1 MSPRVSF
8 SLFWFFYFAGLGIHF
23 PYFSLYLHE
32 NAALSGT
39 QAGLVFSIWPLV
51 GMIAQPLWGQLADR
65 TGHRSL
71 ILAVLTLAAA
81 AGFCAPIFVQGFV
94 PLTLVTAVL
103 AVFGTSVLP
112 VSFSISFAAFREDGP
127 HAFGLAR
134 VWGTVSFLILVV
146 GFPRLLHYYQ
156 AASDLHA
163 VAGGPSEPGLGIMF
177 PLTGLFVLLAG
188 IVGFFLPREG
198 AVAWRAQRGEWRHL
212 TRHTPMLRLVGLT
225 LLAYLFL
232 QGPMALFPLYVRSL
246 GGSIDTVGNL
256 WILMLL
262 LEVPLV
268 LLTGAGVARIGAR
281 GLLGIALLAGGV
293 RWTICGLTTDPRL
306 VYPVQVLHGVTVAG
320 LMLGAPLYLDA
331 VVPERLRS
339 TGQTLHTM
347 LSVGIGGIASTTG
360 AGWLIDHFGPS
371 APYLVGGVGSFTL
384 GALTW
389 LILPPPTRLE
399 LPVKG
404 ERLLPQREIDP
415 T

>member
-8 SLFWFFYFAGLGIHF
+8 SLFWFFYFAGLGVHF

-32 NAALSGT
+32 NAGLSGT
-39 QAGLVFSIWPLV
+39 QAGIVFSTWPLV
-51 GMIAQPLWGQLADR
+51 GILAQPLWGQLADL
-65 TGHRSL
+65 TGHRSR
-71 ILAVLTLAAA
+71 ILALLTVAAA
-81 AGFCAPIFVQGFV
+81 AGFYAAGLVHGFV
-94 PLTLVTAVL
+94 PLVLVTAAL

-112 VSFSISFAAFREDGP
+112 VSFSISFAAFRDDGP

-146 GFPRLLHYYQ
+146 GFPRILHHYQ
-156 AASDLHA
+156 AAAGLRA
-163 VAGGPSEPGLGIMF
+163 VEGGPSEPGLEIMF
-177 PLTGLFVLLAG
+177 PLTAGFVLLAG

-212 TRHTPMLRLVGLT
+212 MHHPPMLRLSVFT
-225 LLAYLFL
+225 LLAYLFV

-268 LLTGAGVARIGAR
+268 LLTGAGVSRIGAR

-293 RWTICGLTTDPRL
+293 RWLTCGLTTDPRL
-306 VYPVQVLHGVTVAG
+306 VYPVQILHGVVVAG
-320 LMLGAPLYLDA
+320 LMLGAPLYLD
-331 VVPERLRS
+331 VIVPERLRS
-339 TGQTLHTM
+339 TGQTIHTM

-360 AGWLIDHFGPS
+360 AGWLIDHFGAS
-371 APYLVGGVGSFTL
+371 APYLVGGLGALTL
-384 GALTW
+384 GALAWT
-389 LILPPPTRLE
+389 ILPPPTRLR
-399 LPVKG
+399 LPG
-404 ERLLPQREIDP
+404 EGDR
-415 T
+415 